1 MSNIMEAKNKQFF
14 RWFVEWIKQNQ
25 NRLVMFF
32 QLPNN
37 LASRSIKGN
46 DEIMLEHIEFYIN
59 EKFVDHKIYISHV
72 INKAEEFGVKI
83 YFSNKISKDY
93 IQFLNLEEYQYDI
106 KYSIQIK

>member
-46 DEIMLEHIEFYIN
+46 NEIMLEHIEFYMN
-59 EKFVDHKIYISHV
+59 EKFVDDKIYISHV

>member
-93 IQFLNLEEYQYDI
+93 IQFLNLEEYRYDI

>member
-1 MSNIMEAKNKQFF
+1 MEAKNKQFF

-46 DEIMLEHIEFYIN
+46 NEIMLEHIEFYMN
-59 EKFVDHKIYISHV
+59 EKFVDDKIYISHV